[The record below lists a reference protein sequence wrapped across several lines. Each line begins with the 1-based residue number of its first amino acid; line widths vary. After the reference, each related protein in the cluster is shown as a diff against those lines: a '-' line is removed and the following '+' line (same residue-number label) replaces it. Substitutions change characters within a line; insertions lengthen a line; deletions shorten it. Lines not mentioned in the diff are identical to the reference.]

1 MGKRYYWLKLPEDFF
16 RQKPIK
22 KLRRIAGGDTYTIIY
37 LKMLLVS
44 LKNEGKLF
52 FDGVEENFTEEIAL
66 ELDEEEENV
75 KVTVQF
81 LMAQGLLQLIDESEY
96 ELTECSRMVGSE
108 SASAERMRR
117 LRDKK
122 TSQCDIGV
130 TQQLHLSDVEID
142 KEIEN
147 KYICSEVNSGQPQP
161 KAEIEPVA
169 DSRTKVEIEPSCSK
183 AELKV
188 ETEPAQADVF
198 IKLPLINGDDYLV
211 TKEYV
216 KELKELYPEME
227 VKSIRGNLQTRLQ
240 KLDNGEYSGLI
251 LAAAGL
257 KRLGLE
263 NRICRYFSEDE
274 ILPAAGQGILAVQGR
289 QDLTYD
295 YLEGYR
301 DEKAWFAGSAER
313 AFVKY
318 LNGGCSSPV
327 AAFGVVEGDELFLRG
342 LYYRE
347 CDGRYFKD
355 SIRGPKAEAEKL
367 GRDLAKRMQDMYDN
381 IKTGGTSL

>member
-1 MGKRYYWLKLPEDFF
+1 MGKRYYWLKLPDDFF

-130 TQQLHLSDVEID
+130 TQQLHLSDVEKEIEIEKDKD

-147 KYICSEVNSGQPQP
+147 KYICPEVNSGQPQP
-161 KAEIEPVA
+161 KVEIEPVTESRTKVEIEPSCSKAELKVEIEPVA
-169 DSRTKVEIEPSCSK
+169 ENRTKVEIEPSCSK

-216 KELKELYPEME
+216 KELKELYPAVDVEQALRNMRGWLDSNPRNKKTPRGIKRFITSWISRE
-227 VKSIRGNLQTRLQ
+227 QDKAPRVPDKSKPVSQNRFNNFHQR
-240 KLDNGEYSGLI
+240 DYDFAEYERQL
-251 LAAAGL
+251 L
-257 KRLGLE
+257 KR
-263 NRICRYFSEDE
+263 
-274 ILPAAGQGILAVQGR
+274 
-289 QDLTYD
+289 
-295 YLEGYR
+295 
-301 DEKAWFAGSAER
+301 
-313 AFVKY
+313 
-318 LNGGCSSPV
+318 
-327 AAFGVVEGDELFLRG
+327 
-342 LYYRE
+342 
-347 CDGRYFKD
+347 
-355 SIRGPKAEAEKL
+355 
-367 GRDLAKRMQDMYDN
+367 
-381 IKTGGTSL
+381 

>member
-1 MGKRYYWLKLPEDFF
+1 MGKRYYWLKLPDDFF

-130 TQQLHLSDVEID
+130 TQQLHLSDVEKEID
-142 KEIEN
+142 KD
-147 KYICSEVNSGQPQP
+147 K
-161 KAEIEPVA
+161 EIEPVA
-169 DSRTKVEIEPSCSK
+169 ESRTKVEIEPSCSK

-216 KELKELYPEME
+216 KELKELYPAVDVEQALRSM
-227 VKSIRGNLQTRLQ
+227 RGWLGSHPKNKKTPRGIKRFITGWISRDQDEASRVPDKPKPVFQ
-240 KLDNGEYSGLI
+240 NRFNNFHQRDYDFAEYERQL
-251 LAAAGL
+251 L
-257 KRLGLE
+257 KRE
-263 NRICRYFSEDE
+263 
-274 ILPAAGQGILAVQGR
+274 
-289 QDLTYD
+289 
-295 YLEGYR
+295 
-301 DEKAWFAGSAER
+301 
-313 AFVKY
+313 
-318 LNGGCSSPV
+318 
-327 AAFGVVEGDELFLRG
+327 
-342 LYYRE
+342 
-347 CDGRYFKD
+347 
-355 SIRGPKAEAEKL
+355 
-367 GRDLAKRMQDMYDN
+367 
-381 IKTGGTSL
+381 

>member
-1 MGKRYYWLKLPEDFF
+1 MGKRYYWLKLPDDFF

-37 LKMLLVS
+37 LKMLLVA

-81 LMAQGLLQLIDESEY
+81 LMAQGLLRLIDESEY

-130 TQQLHLSDVEID
+130 TQQLHLSDVEKEKEIEIDKD

-147 KYICSEVNSGQPQP
+147 KYICPEVNSGQPQP
-161 KAEIEPVA
+161 
-169 DSRTKVEIEPSCSK
+169 KVEIEPSCSK

-198 IKLPLINGDDYLV
+198 IKLPLINGDDFLV

-216 KELKELYPEME
+216 KELKELYPAVDVEQALRSM
-227 VKSIRGNLQTRLQ
+227 RGWLGSHPKNKKTPRGIKRFITGWISRDQDEASRVPDKPKPVSQ
-240 KLDNGEYSGLI
+240 NRFNNFHQRDYDFAEYERQL
-251 LAAAGL
+251 L
-257 KRLGLE
+257 KRE
-263 NRICRYFSEDE
+263 
-274 ILPAAGQGILAVQGR
+274 
-289 QDLTYD
+289 
-295 YLEGYR
+295 
-301 DEKAWFAGSAER
+301 
-313 AFVKY
+313 
-318 LNGGCSSPV
+318 
-327 AAFGVVEGDELFLRG
+327 
-342 LYYRE
+342 
-347 CDGRYFKD
+347 
-355 SIRGPKAEAEKL
+355 
-367 GRDLAKRMQDMYDN
+367 
-381 IKTGGTSL
+381 

>member
-1 MGKRYYWLKLPEDFF
+1 MGKRYYWLKLPDDFF

-130 TQQLHLSDVEID
+130 TQQLHLSDVEKEKEIEIDKD

-147 KYICSEVNSGQPQP
+147 KYICPEVNSGQPQP
-161 KAEIEPVA
+161 KVEIEPVA
-169 DSRTKVEIEPSCSK
+169 ENRTKVEIEPVAENRTKVEIEPSCSK

-216 KELKELYPEME
+216 KELKELYPAVDVEQALRNMRGWLDSNPRNKKTPRGIKRFITSWISRE
-227 VKSIRGNLQTRLQ
+227 QDKAPRVPDKSKPVSQNRFNNFHQR
-240 KLDNGEYSGLI
+240 DYDFAEYERQL
-251 LAAAGL
+251 L
-257 KRLGLE
+257 KR
-263 NRICRYFSEDE
+263 
-274 ILPAAGQGILAVQGR
+274 
-289 QDLTYD
+289 
-295 YLEGYR
+295 
-301 DEKAWFAGSAER
+301 
-313 AFVKY
+313 
-318 LNGGCSSPV
+318 
-327 AAFGVVEGDELFLRG
+327 
-342 LYYRE
+342 
-347 CDGRYFKD
+347 
-355 SIRGPKAEAEKL
+355 
-367 GRDLAKRMQDMYDN
+367 
-381 IKTGGTSL
+381 

>member
-1 MGKRYYWLKLPEDFF
+1 MGKRYYWLKLPDDFF

-81 LMAQGLLQLIDESEY
+81 LMAQGLLQLIDKSEY

-130 TQQLHLSDVEID
+130 TQQLHLSDVEKEKEIEIDKDKEIEIDKD

-147 KYICSEVNSGQPQP
+147 KYICPEVNSGQPQP
-161 KAEIEPVA
+161 KVEIEPVA
-169 DSRTKVEIEPSCSK
+169 ENRTKVEIEPSCSK

-216 KELKELYPEME
+216 KELKELYPAVDVEQALRNMRGWIDSNPRNKKTPRGIKRFITSWISRE
-227 VKSIRGNLQTRLQ
+227 QDKAPRVPDKSKPVSQNRFNNFHQR
-240 KLDNGEYSGLI
+240 DYDFAEYERQL
-251 LAAAGL
+251 L
-257 KRLGLE
+257 KR
-263 NRICRYFSEDE
+263 
-274 ILPAAGQGILAVQGR
+274 
-289 QDLTYD
+289 
-295 YLEGYR
+295 
-301 DEKAWFAGSAER
+301 
-313 AFVKY
+313 
-318 LNGGCSSPV
+318 
-327 AAFGVVEGDELFLRG
+327 
-342 LYYRE
+342 
-347 CDGRYFKD
+347 
-355 SIRGPKAEAEKL
+355 
-367 GRDLAKRMQDMYDN
+367 
-381 IKTGGTSL
+381 

>member
-1 MGKRYYWLKLPEDFF
+1 MGKRYYWLKLPDDFF

-130 TQQLHLSDVEID
+130 TQQLHLSDVEKEIEIEKDKD

-147 KYICSEVNSGQPQP
+147 KYICPEVNSGQPQP
-161 KAEIEPVA
+161 K
-169 DSRTKVEIEPSCSK
+169 VEIEPSCSK
-183 AELKV
+183 TELKV

-216 KELKELYPEME
+216 KELKELYPAVDVEQALRSM
-227 VKSIRGNLQTRLQ
+227 RGWLGSHPKNKKTPRGIKRFITGWISRDQDEASRVPDKPKPVSQ
-240 KLDNGEYSGLI
+240 NRFNNFHQRDYDFAEYERQL
-251 LAAAGL
+251 L
-257 KRLGLE
+257 
-263 NRICRYFSEDE
+263 NRE
-274 ILPAAGQGILAVQGR
+274 
-289 QDLTYD
+289 
-295 YLEGYR
+295 
-301 DEKAWFAGSAER
+301 
-313 AFVKY
+313 
-318 LNGGCSSPV
+318 
-327 AAFGVVEGDELFLRG
+327 
-342 LYYRE
+342 
-347 CDGRYFKD
+347 
-355 SIRGPKAEAEKL
+355 
-367 GRDLAKRMQDMYDN
+367 
-381 IKTGGTSL
+381 

>member
-1 MGKRYYWLKLPEDFF
+1 MGKRYYWLKLPDDFF

-130 TQQLHLSDVEID
+130 TQQLHLSDVEKEKEIEIDKD

-147 KYICSEVNSGQPQP
+147 KYICPEVNSGQPQP

-169 DSRTKVEIEPSCSK
+169 ESRTKVEI
-183 AELKV
+183 
-188 ETEPAQADVF
+188 EPAQADVF

-216 KELKELYPEME
+216 KELKELYPAVDVEQALRSM
-227 VKSIRGNLQTRLQ
+227 RGWLGSHPKNKKTPRGIKRFITGWISRDQDEASRVPDKPKPVFQ
-240 KLDNGEYSGLI
+240 NRFNNFHQRDYDFAEYERQL
-251 LAAAGL
+251 L
-257 KRLGLE
+257 KRE
-263 NRICRYFSEDE
+263 
-274 ILPAAGQGILAVQGR
+274 
-289 QDLTYD
+289 
-295 YLEGYR
+295 
-301 DEKAWFAGSAER
+301 
-313 AFVKY
+313 
-318 LNGGCSSPV
+318 
-327 AAFGVVEGDELFLRG
+327 
-342 LYYRE
+342 
-347 CDGRYFKD
+347 
-355 SIRGPKAEAEKL
+355 
-367 GRDLAKRMQDMYDN
+367 
-381 IKTGGTSL
+381 

>member
-1 MGKRYYWLKLPEDFF
+1 MGKRYYWLKLPDDFF

-130 TQQLHLSDVEID
+130 TQQLHLSDVEKEKEIEID
-142 KEIEN
+142 KDKGIEN
-147 KYICSEVNSGQPQP
+147 KYICPEVNSGQPQP
-161 KAEIEPVA
+161 KVEIEPVA
-169 DSRTKVEIEPSCSK
+169 ESRTKVEIEPSCSK

-216 KELKELYPEME
+216 KELKELYPAVDVEQALRSM
-227 VKSIRGNLQTRLQ
+227 RGWLGSHPKNKKTPRGIKRFITGWISRDQDEASRVPDKPKPVFQ
-240 KLDNGEYSGLI
+240 NRFNNFHQRDYDFAEYERQL
-251 LAAAGL
+251 L
-257 KRLGLE
+257 KRE
-263 NRICRYFSEDE
+263 
-274 ILPAAGQGILAVQGR
+274 
-289 QDLTYD
+289 
-295 YLEGYR
+295 
-301 DEKAWFAGSAER
+301 
-313 AFVKY
+313 
-318 LNGGCSSPV
+318 
-327 AAFGVVEGDELFLRG
+327 
-342 LYYRE
+342 
-347 CDGRYFKD
+347 
-355 SIRGPKAEAEKL
+355 
-367 GRDLAKRMQDMYDN
+367 
-381 IKTGGTSL
+381 

>member
-1 MGKRYYWLKLPEDFF
+1 MGKRYYWLKLPDDFF

-130 TQQLHLSDVEID
+130 TQQLHLSDVEKEKEIEIDKD

-147 KYICSEVNSGQPQP
+147 KYICPEVNSGQPQP
-161 KAEIEPVA
+161 KA
-169 DSRTKVEIEPSCSK
+169 EIEPSCSK

-216 KELKELYPEME
+216 KELKELYPAVDVEQALRNMRGWLDSNPRNKKTPRGIKRFITSWISRE
-227 VKSIRGNLQTRLQ
+227 QDKAPRVPDKSKPVSQNRFNNFHQR
-240 KLDNGEYSGLI
+240 DYDFAEYERQL
-251 LAAAGL
+251 L
-257 KRLGLE
+257 KR
-263 NRICRYFSEDE
+263 
-274 ILPAAGQGILAVQGR
+274 
-289 QDLTYD
+289 
-295 YLEGYR
+295 
-301 DEKAWFAGSAER
+301 
-313 AFVKY
+313 
-318 LNGGCSSPV
+318 
-327 AAFGVVEGDELFLRG
+327 
-342 LYYRE
+342 
-347 CDGRYFKD
+347 
-355 SIRGPKAEAEKL
+355 
-367 GRDLAKRMQDMYDN
+367 
-381 IKTGGTSL
+381 

>member
-1 MGKRYYWLKLPEDFF
+1 MGKRYYWLKLPDDFF

-130 TQQLHLSDVEID
+130 TRQLHLSDVEKEIEIDKD

-147 KYICSEVNSGQPQP
+147 KYICPEVNSGQPQP
-161 KAEIEPVA
+161 K
-169 DSRTKVEIEPSCSK
+169 VEI
-183 AELKV
+183 
-188 ETEPAQADVF
+188 EPAQADVF

-216 KELKELYPEME
+216 KELKELYPAVDVEQALRNMRRWLDSNPRN
-227 VKSIRGNLQTRLQ
+227 KKTPRGIKRFITGWISREQDKAPRVPDKPKPVSQNRFNNFHQR
-240 KLDNGEYSGLI
+240 DYDFAEYERQL
-251 LAAAGL
+251 L
-257 KRLGLE
+257 KRE
-263 NRICRYFSEDE
+263 
-274 ILPAAGQGILAVQGR
+274 
-289 QDLTYD
+289 
-295 YLEGYR
+295 
-301 DEKAWFAGSAER
+301 
-313 AFVKY
+313 
-318 LNGGCSSPV
+318 
-327 AAFGVVEGDELFLRG
+327 
-342 LYYRE
+342 
-347 CDGRYFKD
+347 
-355 SIRGPKAEAEKL
+355 
-367 GRDLAKRMQDMYDN
+367 
-381 IKTGGTSL
+381 

>member
-1 MGKRYYWLKLPEDFF
+1 MGKRYYWLKLPDDFF

-81 LMAQGLLQLIDESEY
+81 LMAQGLLQLINESEY

-130 TQQLHLSDVEID
+130 TQQLHLSDVEKEKE
-142 KEIEN
+142 KEI
-147 KYICSEVNSGQPQP
+147 
-161 KAEIEPVA
+161 
-169 DSRTKVEIEPSCSK
+169 EIEPSCSK

-216 KELKELYPEME
+216 KELKELYPAVDVEQALRNM
-227 VKSIRGNLQTRLQ
+227 RGW
-240 KLDNGEYSGLI
+240 LDSNPRNKKTPRGIKRFITSWISREQDKAPRVPDKPKPVFQNRFNNFHQRDYDFAEYERQL
-251 LAAAGL
+251 L
-257 KRLGLE
+257 KRE
-263 NRICRYFSEDE
+263 
-274 ILPAAGQGILAVQGR
+274 
-289 QDLTYD
+289 
-295 YLEGYR
+295 
-301 DEKAWFAGSAER
+301 
-313 AFVKY
+313 
-318 LNGGCSSPV
+318 
-327 AAFGVVEGDELFLRG
+327 
-342 LYYRE
+342 
-347 CDGRYFKD
+347 
-355 SIRGPKAEAEKL
+355 
-367 GRDLAKRMQDMYDN
+367 
-381 IKTGGTSL
+381 

>member
-130 TQQLHLSDVEID
+130 TQQLHLSDVEKEIEIDKD

-147 KYICSEVNSGQPQP
+147 KYICPEVNSGQPQP
-161 KAEIEPVA
+161 
-169 DSRTKVEIEPSCSK
+169 KVEIEPSCSK

-216 KELKELYPEME
+216 KELKELYPAVDVEQALRSM
-227 VKSIRGNLQTRLQ
+227 RGWLGSHPKNKKTPREIKRFITGWISRDQDEASRVPDKPKPVSQ
-240 KLDNGEYSGLI
+240 NRFNNFHQRDYDFAEYERQL
-251 LAAAGL
+251 L
-257 KRLGLE
+257 
-263 NRICRYFSEDE
+263 NRE
-274 ILPAAGQGILAVQGR
+274 
-289 QDLTYD
+289 
-295 YLEGYR
+295 
-301 DEKAWFAGSAER
+301 
-313 AFVKY
+313 
-318 LNGGCSSPV
+318 
-327 AAFGVVEGDELFLRG
+327 
-342 LYYRE
+342 
-347 CDGRYFKD
+347 
-355 SIRGPKAEAEKL
+355 
-367 GRDLAKRMQDMYDN
+367 
-381 IKTGGTSL
+381 

>member
-1 MGKRYYWLKLPEDFF
+1 MGKRYYWLKLPDDFF

-130 TQQLHLSDVEID
+130 TQQLHLSDVEKE
-142 KEIEN
+142 KEIEID
-147 KYICSEVNSGQPQP
+147 KD
-161 KAEIEPVA
+161 K
-169 DSRTKVEIEPSCSK
+169 EIEPSCSK

-216 KELKELYPEME
+216 KELKEIYPAVDVEQALRNMRGWLDSNPRNKKTPRGIKRFITSWISRE
-227 VKSIRGNLQTRLQ
+227 QDKAPRVPDKSKPVSQNRFNNFHQR
-240 KLDNGEYSGLI
+240 DYDFAEYERQL
-251 LAAAGL
+251 L
-257 KRLGLE
+257 KR
-263 NRICRYFSEDE
+263 
-274 ILPAAGQGILAVQGR
+274 
-289 QDLTYD
+289 
-295 YLEGYR
+295 
-301 DEKAWFAGSAER
+301 
-313 AFVKY
+313 
-318 LNGGCSSPV
+318 
-327 AAFGVVEGDELFLRG
+327 
-342 LYYRE
+342 
-347 CDGRYFKD
+347 
-355 SIRGPKAEAEKL
+355 
-367 GRDLAKRMQDMYDN
+367 
-381 IKTGGTSL
+381 

>member
-1 MGKRYYWLKLPEDFF
+1 MGKRYYWLKLPDDFF

-130 TQQLHLSDVEID
+130 TQQLHLSDVEKEIEIDKD

-147 KYICSEVNSGQPQP
+147 KYICPEVNSGQPQP
-161 KAEIEPVA
+161 
-169 DSRTKVEIEPSCSK
+169 KVEIEPSCSK

-216 KELKELYPEME
+216 KELKELYPAVDVEQALRNMRGWLDSNPRNKKTPRGIKRFITSWISRE
-227 VKSIRGNLQTRLQ
+227 QDKAPRVPDKSKPVSQNRFNNFHQR
-240 KLDNGEYSGLI
+240 DYDFAEYERQL
-251 LAAAGL
+251 L
-257 KRLGLE
+257 KR
-263 NRICRYFSEDE
+263 
-274 ILPAAGQGILAVQGR
+274 
-289 QDLTYD
+289 
-295 YLEGYR
+295 
-301 DEKAWFAGSAER
+301 
-313 AFVKY
+313 
-318 LNGGCSSPV
+318 
-327 AAFGVVEGDELFLRG
+327 
-342 LYYRE
+342 
-347 CDGRYFKD
+347 
-355 SIRGPKAEAEKL
+355 
-367 GRDLAKRMQDMYDN
+367 
-381 IKTGGTSL
+381 

>member
-1 MGKRYYWLKLPEDFF
+1 MGKRYYWLKLPDDFF

-37 LKMLLVS
+37 LKMLLIS

-96 ELTECSRMVGSE
+96 ELTECFRMVGSE

-122 TSQCDIGV
+122 VSQCDIGV
-130 TQQLHLSDVEID
+130 TQQLHLSDVEKEKEIEKD

-147 KYICSEVNSGQPQP
+147 KYICPEVNSGQPQP
-161 KAEIEPVA
+161 
-169 DSRTKVEIEPSCSK
+169 KVEIEPSCSK

-216 KELKELYPEME
+216 KELKELYPAVDVEQALRNMRGWLDSNPRNKKTPRGIKRFITSWISRE
-227 VKSIRGNLQTRLQ
+227 QDKAPRVPDKSKPVSQNRFNNFHQR
-240 KLDNGEYSGLI
+240 DYDFAEYERQL
-251 LAAAGL
+251 L
-257 KRLGLE
+257 KR
-263 NRICRYFSEDE
+263 
-274 ILPAAGQGILAVQGR
+274 
-289 QDLTYD
+289 
-295 YLEGYR
+295 
-301 DEKAWFAGSAER
+301 
-313 AFVKY
+313 
-318 LNGGCSSPV
+318 
-327 AAFGVVEGDELFLRG
+327 
-342 LYYRE
+342 
-347 CDGRYFKD
+347 
-355 SIRGPKAEAEKL
+355 
-367 GRDLAKRMQDMYDN
+367 
-381 IKTGGTSL
+381 

>member
-1 MGKRYYWLKLPEDFF
+1 MGKRYYWLKLPDDFF

-130 TQQLHLSDVEID
+130 TQQLHLSDVEKEKEIEID

-147 KYICSEVNSGQPQP
+147 KYICPEVNSGQPQP
-161 KAEIEPVA
+161 KA
-169 DSRTKVEIEPSCSK
+169 EIEPSCSK

-216 KELKELYPEME
+216 KELKELYPAVDVEQALRSM
-227 VKSIRGNLQTRLQ
+227 RGWLGSHPKNKKTPRGIKRFITGWISRDQDEASRVPDKPKPVFQ
-240 KLDNGEYSGLI
+240 NRFNNFHQRDYDFAEYERQL
-251 LAAAGL
+251 L
-257 KRLGLE
+257 KRE
-263 NRICRYFSEDE
+263 
-274 ILPAAGQGILAVQGR
+274 
-289 QDLTYD
+289 
-295 YLEGYR
+295 
-301 DEKAWFAGSAER
+301 
-313 AFVKY
+313 
-318 LNGGCSSPV
+318 
-327 AAFGVVEGDELFLRG
+327 
-342 LYYRE
+342 
-347 CDGRYFKD
+347 
-355 SIRGPKAEAEKL
+355 
-367 GRDLAKRMQDMYDN
+367 
-381 IKTGGTSL
+381 

>member
-1 MGKRYYWLKLPEDFF
+1 MGKRYYWLKLPDDFF
-16 RQKPIK
+16 RKKPIK

-130 TQQLHLSDVEID
+130 TQQLHLSDVEKE
-142 KEIEN
+142 KEIEID
-147 KYICSEVNSGQPQP
+147 KD
-161 KAEIEPVA
+161 K
-169 DSRTKVEIEPSCSK
+169 EIEPSCSK

-216 KELKELYPEME
+216 KELKELYPAVDVEQALRNM
-227 VKSIRGNLQTRLQ
+227 RGW
-240 KLDNGEYSGLI
+240 LDSNPRNKKTPRGIKRFITSWISREQDKAPRVPDKPKPVFQNRFNNFHQRDYDFAEYERQL
-251 LAAAGL
+251 L
-257 KRLGLE
+257 KRE
-263 NRICRYFSEDE
+263 
-274 ILPAAGQGILAVQGR
+274 
-289 QDLTYD
+289 
-295 YLEGYR
+295 
-301 DEKAWFAGSAER
+301 
-313 AFVKY
+313 
-318 LNGGCSSPV
+318 
-327 AAFGVVEGDELFLRG
+327 
-342 LYYRE
+342 
-347 CDGRYFKD
+347 
-355 SIRGPKAEAEKL
+355 
-367 GRDLAKRMQDMYDN
+367 
-381 IKTGGTSL
+381 

>member
-1 MGKRYYWLKLPEDFF
+1 MGKRYYWLKLPDDFF

-130 TQQLHLSDVEID
+130 TQQLHLSDVEKE
-142 KEIEN
+142 KEIEID
-147 KYICSEVNSGQPQP
+147 KD
-161 KAEIEPVA
+161 K
-169 DSRTKVEIEPSCSK
+169 EIEPSCSK

-216 KELKELYPEME
+216 KELKELYPAVDVEQALRNM
-227 VKSIRGNLQTRLQ
+227 RGW
-240 KLDNGEYSGLI
+240 LDSNPRNKKTPRGIKRFITSWISREQDKAPRVPDKPKPVFQNRFNNFHQRDYDFAEYERQL
-251 LAAAGL
+251 L
-257 KRLGLE
+257 KRE
-263 NRICRYFSEDE
+263 
-274 ILPAAGQGILAVQGR
+274 
-289 QDLTYD
+289 
-295 YLEGYR
+295 
-301 DEKAWFAGSAER
+301 
-313 AFVKY
+313 
-318 LNGGCSSPV
+318 
-327 AAFGVVEGDELFLRG
+327 
-342 LYYRE
+342 
-347 CDGRYFKD
+347 
-355 SIRGPKAEAEKL
+355 
-367 GRDLAKRMQDMYDN
+367 
-381 IKTGGTSL
+381 

>member
-1 MGKRYYWLKLPEDFF
+1 MGKRYYWLKLPDDFF

-130 TQQLHLSDVEID
+130 TQQLHLSDVEKEKEIEKD

-147 KYICSEVNSGQPQP
+147 KYICPEVNSGQPQP
-161 KAEIEPVA
+161 
-169 DSRTKVEIEPSCSK
+169 KVEIEPSCSK

-216 KELKELYPEME
+216 KELKELYPAVDVEQALRSM
-227 VKSIRGNLQTRLQ
+227 RGWLGSHPKNKKTPRGIKRFITGWISRDQDKASRVPDEPKPASQ
-240 KLDNGEYSGLI
+240 NRFNNFHQRDYDFAEYERQL
-251 LAAAGL
+251 L
-257 KRLGLE
+257 
-263 NRICRYFSEDE
+263 NR
-274 ILPAAGQGILAVQGR
+274 
-289 QDLTYD
+289 
-295 YLEGYR
+295 
-301 DEKAWFAGSAER
+301 
-313 AFVKY
+313 
-318 LNGGCSSPV
+318 
-327 AAFGVVEGDELFLRG
+327 
-342 LYYRE
+342 
-347 CDGRYFKD
+347 
-355 SIRGPKAEAEKL
+355 
-367 GRDLAKRMQDMYDN
+367 
-381 IKTGGTSL
+381 

>member
-1 MGKRYYWLKLPEDFF
+1 MGKRYYWLKLPDDFF

-130 TQQLHLSDVEID
+130 TQQLHLSDVEKEKEIEIDKD

-147 KYICSEVNSGQPQP
+147 KYICPEVNSGQPQP
-161 KAEIEPVA
+161 
-169 DSRTKVEIEPSCSK
+169 KVEIEPSCSK

-216 KELKELYPEME
+216 KELKELYPAVDVEQALRNMRGWLDSNPRNKKTPRGIKRFITSWISGE
-227 VKSIRGNLQTRLQ
+227 QDKAPRVPDKSKPVSQNRFNNFHQR
-240 KLDNGEYSGLI
+240 DYDFAEYERQL
-251 LAAAGL
+251 L
-257 KRLGLE
+257 KR
-263 NRICRYFSEDE
+263 
-274 ILPAAGQGILAVQGR
+274 
-289 QDLTYD
+289 
-295 YLEGYR
+295 
-301 DEKAWFAGSAER
+301 
-313 AFVKY
+313 
-318 LNGGCSSPV
+318 
-327 AAFGVVEGDELFLRG
+327 
-342 LYYRE
+342 
-347 CDGRYFKD
+347 
-355 SIRGPKAEAEKL
+355 
-367 GRDLAKRMQDMYDN
+367 
-381 IKTGGTSL
+381 

>member
-1 MGKRYYWLKLPEDFF
+1 MGKRYYWLKLPDDFF

-130 TQQLHLSDVEID
+130 TQQLHLSDVEKEKEIEIDKD

-147 KYICSEVNSGQPQP
+147 KYICPEVNSGQPQP
-161 KAEIEPVA
+161 KVEIEPVA
-169 DSRTKVEIEPSCSK
+169 ENRTKVEIEPSCSK
-183 AELKV
+183 AELK
-188 ETEPAQADVF
+188 
-198 IKLPLINGDDYLV
+198 
-211 TKEYV
+211 
-216 KELKELYPEME
+216 LKEIYPAVDVEQALRNMRGWLDSNPRNKKTPRGIKRFITSWISRE
-227 VKSIRGNLQTRLQ
+227 QDKAPRVPDKSKPVSQNRFNNFHQR
-240 KLDNGEYSGLI
+240 DYDFAEYERQL
-251 LAAAGL
+251 L
-257 KRLGLE
+257 KR
-263 NRICRYFSEDE
+263 
-274 ILPAAGQGILAVQGR
+274 
-289 QDLTYD
+289 
-295 YLEGYR
+295 
-301 DEKAWFAGSAER
+301 
-313 AFVKY
+313 
-318 LNGGCSSPV
+318 
-327 AAFGVVEGDELFLRG
+327 
-342 LYYRE
+342 
-347 CDGRYFKD
+347 
-355 SIRGPKAEAEKL
+355 
-367 GRDLAKRMQDMYDN
+367 
-381 IKTGGTSL
+381 

>member
-1 MGKRYYWLKLPEDFF
+1 MGKRYYWLKLPDDFF

-130 TQQLHLSDVEID
+130 TQQLHLSDVEKEKEIDKD

-147 KYICSEVNSGQPQP
+147 KYICPEVNSGQPQP
-161 KAEIEPVA
+161 
-169 DSRTKVEIEPSCSK
+169 KVEIEPSCSK

-216 KELKELYPEME
+216 KELKELYPAVDVEQALHSM
-227 VKSIRGNLQTRLQ
+227 RGWLGSHPKNKKTPRGIKRFITGWISRDQDEASRVPDKPKPVSQ
-240 KLDNGEYSGLI
+240 NRFNNFHQRDYDFAEYERQL
-251 LAAAGL
+251 L
-257 KRLGLE
+257 
-263 NRICRYFSEDE
+263 NRE
-274 ILPAAGQGILAVQGR
+274 
-289 QDLTYD
+289 
-295 YLEGYR
+295 
-301 DEKAWFAGSAER
+301 
-313 AFVKY
+313 
-318 LNGGCSSPV
+318 
-327 AAFGVVEGDELFLRG
+327 
-342 LYYRE
+342 
-347 CDGRYFKD
+347 
-355 SIRGPKAEAEKL
+355 
-367 GRDLAKRMQDMYDN
+367 
-381 IKTGGTSL
+381 

>member
-130 TQQLHLSDVEID
+130 TQQLHLSDVEKEIEIDKD

-147 KYICSEVNSGQPQP
+147 KYICPEVNSGQPQP

-169 DSRTKVEIEPSCSK
+169 ESRTKVEI
-183 AELKV
+183 
-188 ETEPAQADVF
+188 EPAQADVF

-216 KELKELYPEME
+216 KELKELYPAVDVEQALRSM
-227 VKSIRGNLQTRLQ
+227 RGWLGSHLKNKKTPRGIKRFITGWISRDQDEASRVPDKPKPVSQ
-240 KLDNGEYSGLI
+240 NRFNNFHQRDYDFAEYERQL
-251 LAAAGL
+251 L
-257 KRLGLE
+257 
-263 NRICRYFSEDE
+263 NRE
-274 ILPAAGQGILAVQGR
+274 
-289 QDLTYD
+289 
-295 YLEGYR
+295 
-301 DEKAWFAGSAER
+301 
-313 AFVKY
+313 
-318 LNGGCSSPV
+318 
-327 AAFGVVEGDELFLRG
+327 
-342 LYYRE
+342 
-347 CDGRYFKD
+347 
-355 SIRGPKAEAEKL
+355 
-367 GRDLAKRMQDMYDN
+367 
-381 IKTGGTSL
+381 

>member
-1 MGKRYYWLKLPEDFF
+1 MGKRYYWLKLPDDFF

-130 TQQLHLSDVEID
+130 TRQLHLSDVEKEIEIDKD

-147 KYICSEVNSGQPQP
+147 KYICPEVNSGQPQP
-161 KAEIEPVA
+161 K
-169 DSRTKVEIEPSCSK
+169 VEI
-183 AELKV
+183 
-188 ETEPAQADVF
+188 EPAQADVF

-216 KELKELYPEME
+216 KELKELYPAVDVEQALRNM
-227 VKSIRGNLQTRLQ
+227 RGW
-240 KLDNGEYSGLI
+240 LDSNPRNKKTPRGIKRFITGWISREQDKAPRVPDKPKPVSQNRFNNFHQRDYDFAEYERQL
-251 LAAAGL
+251 L
-257 KRLGLE
+257 KRE
-263 NRICRYFSEDE
+263 
-274 ILPAAGQGILAVQGR
+274 
-289 QDLTYD
+289 
-295 YLEGYR
+295 
-301 DEKAWFAGSAER
+301 
-313 AFVKY
+313 
-318 LNGGCSSPV
+318 
-327 AAFGVVEGDELFLRG
+327 
-342 LYYRE
+342 
-347 CDGRYFKD
+347 
-355 SIRGPKAEAEKL
+355 
-367 GRDLAKRMQDMYDN
+367 
-381 IKTGGTSL
+381 